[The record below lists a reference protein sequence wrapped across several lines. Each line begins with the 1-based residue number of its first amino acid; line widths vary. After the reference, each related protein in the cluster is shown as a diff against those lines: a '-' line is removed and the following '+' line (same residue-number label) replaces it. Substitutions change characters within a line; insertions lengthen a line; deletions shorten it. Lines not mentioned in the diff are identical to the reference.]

1 MQEVVA
7 DVDVEEEGRMNLD
20 EEVDIGDI
28 GGEIKIEL
36 FVETGVVVAIFSTN
50 VRNLGGFLCLDC
62 NLSVT

>member
-36 FVETGVVVAIFSTN
+36 FVETGVVVAFFSTN
-50 VRNLGGFLCLDC
+50 VRNLGGFLVWTAIFL
-62 NLSVT
+62 